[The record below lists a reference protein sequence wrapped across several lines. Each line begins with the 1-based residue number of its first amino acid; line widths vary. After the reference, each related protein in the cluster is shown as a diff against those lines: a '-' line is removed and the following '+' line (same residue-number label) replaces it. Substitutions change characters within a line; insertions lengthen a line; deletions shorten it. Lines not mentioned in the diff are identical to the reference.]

1 MNKEYEELELIGKL
15 VDRIDSLRVEN
26 GFSIYELAL
35 KSDVSINTIKYLY
48 KKKSFPNISTL
59 YNICEAF
66 EIPLWSLFYEGDDFL
81 LSKNTLSLVRN
92 YKTLTETSKRLLI
105 ELSDNLK

>member
-48 KKKSFPNISTL
+48 KKKSFPTILYSEHKEVEYYLQPYQPL
-59 YNICEAF
+59 YNIPF
-66 EIPLWSLFYEGDDFL
+66 LQPTSLY
-81 LSKNTLSLVRN
+81 
-92 YKTLTETSKRLLI
+92 
-105 ELSDNLK
+105 